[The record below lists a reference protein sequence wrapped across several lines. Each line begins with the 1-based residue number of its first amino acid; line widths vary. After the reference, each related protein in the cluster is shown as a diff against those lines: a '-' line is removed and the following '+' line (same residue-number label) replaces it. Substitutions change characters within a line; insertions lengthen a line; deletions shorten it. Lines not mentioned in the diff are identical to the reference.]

1 MKKIIS
7 IMLICMIS
15 FHIHVFGNEVD
26 EDDLNNQEMEEILQ
40 TASNISNEPV
50 INSKSAIVVDR
61 KSKRVL
67 YTKNANEKRAM
78 ASTTKI
84 MTCLI
89 ALENGKLDE
98 KIIVSKNSAKVGG
111 SRLGLSAGDKI
122 TMIDLLY
129 GLMLCSGNDAAAQIA
144 ETIGGNYEGFADLM
158 NNKAKEIGLK
168 NTHFVTPHGLDND
181 EHYTTAYEL
190 AILTDYALENKK
202 FAEIVSK
209 KTKTILING
218 NQKDLHNTN
227 ELLGYLNR
235 GKWGKDRF
243 YWKCW
248 KMFSNVLQ

>member
-1 MKKIIS
+1 MKKIILVL
-7 IMLICMIS
+7 LIIILTLPVCTYA
-15 FHIHVFGNEVD
+15 NEMD
-26 EDDLNNQEMEEILQ
+26 EEELSNEEIEQEILQ
-40 TASNISNEPV
+40 AVANETNVPA
-50 INSKSAIVVDR
+50 INSKSAIVIDR
-61 KSKRVL
+61 ESKRIL
-67 YTKNANEKRAM
+67 YSKNADEKRAM

-89 ALENGKLDE
+89 ALENSKLDE
-98 KIIVSKNSAKVGG
+98 VICVSKNAAQVGG

-144 ETIGGNYEGFADLM
+144 ETLGNGYEGFANLM
-158 NNKAKEIGLK
+158 NKKANEIGLK

-181 EHYTTAYEL
+181 DHYTTAYEL
-190 AILTDYALENKK
+190 AILTDYALNNKK

-218 NQKDLHNTN
+218 KQRQLNNTN

-235 GKWGKDRF
+235 
-243 YWKCW
+243 C
-248 KMFSNVLQ
+248 